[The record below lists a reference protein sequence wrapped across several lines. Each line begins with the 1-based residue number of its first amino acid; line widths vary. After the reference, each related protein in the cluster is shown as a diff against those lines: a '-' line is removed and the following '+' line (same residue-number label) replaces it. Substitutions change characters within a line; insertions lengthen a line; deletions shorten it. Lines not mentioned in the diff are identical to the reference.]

1 MGTEQVT
8 KAAFSVQGESLD
20 YFFINDP
27 SMKEVLRRYTDLT
40 GKPVRLAPWTY
51 GLWLSTSFTTDYD
64 EKTVMSFINGMEERG
79 ILQVYARPVGEEK
92 GASGLFQE
100 LRGIEKVFLKPGEI
114 QMVFVKLQGDL
125 EGARIAV
132 GSSSRDIRI
141 LL

>member
-8 KAAFSVQGESLD
+8 KAAFSVQEESLD

-64 EKTVMSFINGMEERG
+64 EKTVMSFINGMEELGDPSGVR
-79 ILQVYARPVGEEK
+79 
-92 GASGLFQE
+92 ASCWGREGGQWAFP
-100 LRGIEKVFLKPGEI
+100 GIEKVFLKPGEI

>member
-8 KAAFSVQGESLD
+8 KAAFSVQEESLD

>member
-8 KAAFSVQGESLD
+8 KAAFSVQEESLD
-20 YFFINDP
+20 CFFINDP

-100 LRGIEKVFLKPGEI
+100 LRRYF
-114 QMVFVKLQGDL
+114 
-125 EGARIAV
+125 
-132 GSSSRDIRI
+132 
-141 LL
+141 